1 MELTL
6 EELTKNMCKGD
17 TNYNRLVRVHAY
29 HTVMSYNEMVKDK
42 KKIIQEAREYHK
54 QNPNCITHPDY
65 IKYYDR
71 KKRKSVYYT
80 IYTKAPRFR
89 TYRQQCVITAKQLE
103 TTFRIWLQARDSRK
117 IYNFYH

>member
-6 EELTKNMCKGD
+6 EQLTKNMCKGE
-17 TNYNRLVRVHAY
+17 TNYNRLVRQHAY

-54 QNPNCITHPDY
+54 QNPNCITHPAY
-65 IKYYDR
+65 IKYYDS

-80 IYTKAPRFR
+80 IYTKVPRFR
-89 TYRQQCVITAKQLE
+89 TYRQQCAITAKQLE
-103 TTFRIWLQARDSRK
+103 TTFRVWLQSRDSRK